1 MTQRGAVLVDQSER
15 VFAVI
20 PTYGERLH
28 LVSRVIEAAL
38 ENGVKKVILVD
49 NGTGSKSKACI
60 GALAGALSGKV
71 TVVSLPENL
80 GSAGGY
86 KAGLERA
93 LDCADCEYI
102 WLLDDDNAP
111 ANGAL
116 DALLVNNRSLNEG
129 YAPDNLALL
138 SLREDRGYLEKLAGG
153 VSIRRVFPNP
163 SAFMGINLVNLPF
176 QIVNLLRPKRPG
188 TPSGGRNTPI
198 KIPYGPYGG
207 LFFHKS
213 VVAKVGYPDERFFVY
228 HDDTEYTHRLTQSGT
243 ALYLIPSSVIEELD
257 HSWYL
262 EAPGA
267 SIFARLLSA
276 DSDFRVY
283 YSTRNRVYF
292 DKHLN
297 KSSSMLYIINKFFF
311 LTLLKCF
318 SIKQKK
324 QDRFA
329 LLIRAIRDGE
339 NRLLGRQKD
348 IDPL

>member
-1 MTQRGAVLVDQSER
+1 MDQPER

-20 PTYGERLH
+20 VTYGKRFH
-28 LVSRVIEAAL
+28 FVSRAIEAAL
-38 ENGVKKVILVD
+38 ENGVENVILVD
-49 NGTGSKSKACI
+49 NGTGANSRARI
-60 GALAGALSGKV
+60 RALAGASGGKV
-71 TVVSLPENL
+71 LVVSLPENL

-93 LDCADCEYI
+93 LDCVDCEYI

-111 ANGAL
+111 TEGAL
-116 DALLVNNRSLNEG
+116 AALLANNKALNEHH
-129 YAPDNLALL
+129 APDDLALL
-138 SLREDRGYLEKLAGG
+138 SLRGDREYLKMLARG
-153 VSIRRVFPNP
+153 VPVRRVFPSP
-163 SAFMGINLVNLPF
+163 SCFMGIHLVNLPYKL
-176 QIVNLLRPKRPG
+176 VKHLRSKRPE
-188 TPSGGRNTPI
+188 TPRGSRDTPI

-213 VVAKVGYPDERFFVY
+213 IVTKVGYPDERFFVY
-228 HDDTEYTHRLTQSGT
+228 HDDTEYTHRLTRSGR

-262 EAPGA
+262 EATGT

-283 YSTRNRVYF
+283 YSTRNKVYF
-292 DKHLN
+292 DKYLN
-297 KSSSMLYIINKFFF
+297 RSSSMSYIINKFFF
-311 LTLLKCF
+311 LALLKYF

-339 NRLLGRQKD
+339 NGLLGKRKD
-348 IDPL
+348 IE